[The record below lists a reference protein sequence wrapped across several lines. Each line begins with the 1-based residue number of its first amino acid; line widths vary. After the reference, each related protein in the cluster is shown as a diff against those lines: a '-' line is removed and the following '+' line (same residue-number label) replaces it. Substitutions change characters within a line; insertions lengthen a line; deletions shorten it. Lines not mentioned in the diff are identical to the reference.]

1 MRFLIV
7 KNLIYYT
14 IVQVKN
20 QLSVFAYSLFTF
32 NIFLSLLL
40 LITYNLPNA
49 PWQIAHRTVYCM
61 QFIDI
66 ALILPDEYFEKEGFS
81 YV

>member
-32 NIFLSLLL
+32 DIFLSLLL
-40 LITYNLPNA
+40 LITYNLPNVTL
-49 PWQIAHRTVYCM
+49 QIAHRIVYCM
-61 QFIDI
+61 QFHGM
-66 ALILPDEYFEKEGFS
+66 ALILFCECFEKEGFS